1 MMVELIGSS
10 GETKAKIKWSKL
22 LGNTTKINL
31 EKVLFKNSILISL
44 FETFYT
50 DSNDQAYKVGS
61 LVFFDKRRFY
71 QCKINLSIIM
81 ARNTPLKKISQS
93 KP

>member
-1 MMVELIGSS
+1 MVIELIGSS
-10 GETKAKIKWSKL
+10 EEAKANVNWSKV
-22 LGNTTKINL
+22 LGSDTTINL
-31 EKVLFKNSILISL
+31 EKVAFKISL
-44 FETFYT
+44 LITLAETFYT
-50 DSNDQAYKVGS
+50 DSNDQPYSASS

-81 ARNTPLKKISQS
+81 ARNTPLKKTTQS